1 MVEVDPSWNGV
12 EVLVYL
18 LKNAPALWFIIGFG
32 LIIFLIS
39 IVVDYYVDDAIIQ
52 SSSRI
57 DYPL

>member
-18 LKNAPALWFIIGFG
+18 LKNEPALWFIIGFG

>member
-18 LKNAPALWFIIGFG
+18 LKNDPALWFIIGFG

>member
-18 LKNAPALWFIIGFG
+18 LKNDPALWFIIGLG
-32 LIIFLIS
+32 LVVFLIS

>member
-1 MVEVDPSWNGV
+1 MVKVDPSWNGV

-18 LKNAPALWFIIGFG
+18 LKNDPALWFIIGFG

>member
-18 LKNAPALWFIIGFG
+18 LKNDPALWFIIGLG
-32 LIIFLIS
+32 LVVFLIS
-39 IVVDYYVDDAIIQ
+39 IVVDYYVDDAIIH